1 MRSCLQ
7 TQYIARKG
15 FLKKIPCGFILK
27 CAWKM
32 RFQRSIMKSFGV
44 SKEKQMALEFEM
56 KRLGIREEDIEETF
70 TRSSGPG
77 GQNVNK
83 LATCVY
89 LRHRP
94 SGIAVKVARER
105 SQALN
110 RFLARRSLTR
120 KIATHIHGED
130 SMEAKKAQKARKQK
144 KRRKRKTA
152 RKLAGETQE

>member
-1 MRSCLQ
+1 
-7 TQYIARKG
+7 
-15 FLKKIPCGFILK
+15 
-27 CAWKM
+27 
-32 RFQRSIMKSFGV
+32 MKSFGV
-44 SKEKQMALEFEM
+44 SKEKQTALEREM

-83 LATCVY
+83 LATCVH

-94 SGIAVKVARER
+94 SGIAVKVMRER

-110 RFLARRSLTR
+110 RFLARRSLAE
-120 KIATHIHGED
+120 KIATQVHGED
-130 SMEAKKAQKARKQK
+130 SAEKKKAQKIIKQK

-152 RKLAGETQE
+152 KKLAGNTQ

>member
-1 MRSCLQ
+1 
-7 TQYIARKG
+7 
-15 FLKKIPCGFILK
+15 
-27 CAWKM
+27 
-32 RFQRSIMKSFGV
+32 MKSFGV
-44 SKEKQMALEFEM
+44 SKEKQTALEREM

-83 LATCVY
+83 LSTCVY

-94 SGIAVKVARER
+94 SGITVKVMRER

-110 RFLARRSLTR
+110 RFLARRSLTE
-120 KIATHIHGED
+120 KIATQIHGED
-130 SMEAKKAQKARKQK
+130 SAERKKAQKIIKQK

-152 RKLAGETQE
+152 KKLAGNTQ

>member
-1 MRSCLQ
+1 
-7 TQYIARKG
+7 
-15 FLKKIPCGFILK
+15 
-27 CAWKM
+27 
-32 RFQRSIMKSFGV
+32 MKSFGV
-44 SKEKQMALEFEM
+44 SKEKQTALELEM

-83 LATCVY
+83 LATCVH

-94 SGIAVKVARER
+94 SGIAVKISRER

-110 RFLARRSLTR
+110 RFLARRILAG
-120 KIATHIHGED
+120 KIATQIHGED
-130 SMEAKKAQKARKQK
+130 SVEAKKAQKARKQK

-152 RKLAGETQE
+152 RKLAGEPQEQPGRIYEKGSFAEKQN

>member
-1 MRSCLQ
+1 
-7 TQYIARKG
+7 
-15 FLKKIPCGFILK
+15 
-27 CAWKM
+27 
-32 RFQRSIMKSFGV
+32 MKSFGV
-44 SKEKQMALEFEM
+44 SKEKQTALRREM

-83 LATCVY
+83 LSTCVH

-94 SGIAVKVARER
+94 SGIAVKVMRER

-110 RFLARRSLTR
+110 RFLARRSLAE
-120 KIATHIHGED
+120 KIATQVHGED
-130 SMEAKKAQKARKQK
+130 SPERKKAQKIIKQK

-152 RKLAGETQE
+152 KKLAGNTQ

>member
-1 MRSCLQ
+1 
-7 TQYIARKG
+7 
-15 FLKKIPCGFILK
+15 
-27 CAWKM
+27 
-32 RFQRSIMKSFGV
+32 MKDFGV
-44 SKEKQMALEFEM
+44 SKEKQAALSREM

-83 LATCVY
+83 LATCVH

-94 SGIAVKVARER
+94 SGIAVKVMRER

-110 RFLARRSLTR
+110 RFLARRSLAE
-120 KIATHIHGED
+120 KIATQVHGED
-130 SMEAKKAQKARKQK
+130 SAERKKARKITKQK

-152 RKLAGETQE
+152 KKLAGNAR

>member
-1 MRSCLQ
+1 
-7 TQYIARKG
+7 
-15 FLKKIPCGFILK
+15 
-27 CAWKM
+27 
-32 RFQRSIMKSFGV
+32 MKSFGV
-44 SKEKQMALEFEM
+44 SKEKQTALRREM

-83 LATCVY
+83 LSTCVH

-94 SGIAVKVARER
+94 SGIAVKVMRER

-110 RFLARRSLTR
+110 RFLARRSLAE
-120 KIATHIHGED
+120 KIATQVHGED
-130 SMEAKKAQKARKQK
+130 SPERKKAQKRIKQK

-152 RKLAGETQE
+152 KKLAGNTQ

>member
-1 MRSCLQ
+1 
-7 TQYIARKG
+7 
-15 FLKKIPCGFILK
+15 
-27 CAWKM
+27 
-32 RFQRSIMKSFGV
+32 MKSFGV

>member
-1 MRSCLQ
+1 
-7 TQYIARKG
+7 
-15 FLKKIPCGFILK
+15 
-27 CAWKM
+27 
-32 RFQRSIMKSFGV
+32 MKDFGV
-44 SKEKQMALEFEM
+44 SKEKQAALSREM

-83 LATCVY
+83 LATCVH

-94 SGIAVKVARER
+94 SGIAVKVMRER

-110 RFLARRSLTR
+110 RFLARRSLAE
-120 KIATHIHGED
+120 KIATQVHGED
-130 SMEAKKAQKARKQK
+130 SAERKKARKITKQK

-152 RKLAGETQE
+152 KKLAGNTR